1 MCWRS
6 LKIKNNTPRLKY
18 NSLRSALWR
27 KKGRLANLSCALSF
41 SRLASVST
49 FVFFSASS
57 AFSKSRNLN
66 YNQPTGIWMYPVFV
80 TAQEWLHCVLGQ
92 FLSWTLTRGER
103 RVRLRSTLPTI
114 SLDWDCPT
122 NIQPKGC
129 HILLRV
135 STLKVFL
142 PEVQRVCDR
151 AALWPTRFLWS
162 VDERHPTTAS
172 SQLSTKRNVRN
183 WNQNEVK
190 I

>member
-1 MCWRS
+1 MLYDVRKGKWRTWVARWAS
-6 LKIKNNTPRLKY
+6 LD
-18 NSLRSALWR
+18 LRAFQR
-27 KKGRLANLSCALSF
+27 SC
-41 SRLASVST
+41 
-49 FVFFSASS
+49 SS
-57 AFSKSRNLN
+57 QLRVRSRNLATSTTT
-66 YNQPTGIWMYPVFV
+66 NQRNSWMFPCFV

-92 FLSWTLTRGER
+92 FLSWTLTPGER

-172 SQLSTKRNVRN
+172 SQLITKRNVRN
-183 WNQNEVK
+183 WNQNRSK
-190 I
+190 FKHC